1 MRSTSR
7 KRRSNLRLAFCRAVS
22 AFTPRW
28 RERLTVANSKSPIS
42 SSSFASSTT
51 ACCASCI
58 TSSISSWTL
67 SSTGPS
73 ECQSNPTAEQRFWIL
88 WARIRAGRLSGMSSS
103 AECWDFSARSA
114 LLICSQRASTSALLP
129 AVASPKI
136 CGWRRSSLSL
146 MAAQISSKLKR
157 PSSCAICA

>member
-7 KRRSNLRLAFCRAVS
+7 KRRSNLRLAFAGPFPLLHPVARKVDGGEQQIAHLFFKLCFIHHGLLRFVHHFVDFFMDFVQYRAKRVPVKPYCRA
-22 AFTPRW
+22 A
-28 RERLTVANSKSPIS
+28 
-42 SSSFASSTT
+42 
-51 ACCASCI
+51 
-58 TSSISSWTL
+58 
-67 SSTGPS
+67 
-73 ECQSNPTAEQRFWIL
+73 FWIL

-103 AECWDFSARSA
+103 AECWDFSALSA

-146 MAAQISSKLKR
+146 MAAQISLKLKR